1 MIRIQF
7 DSYNFIGN
15 VEFESRIGSLE
26 IAGASKSAFASS
38 QFDVDV
44 EGIQAVGLVLKNG
57 YDSAG
62 FIVFRFIPPTR
73 FENRNPGMV

>member
-38 QFDVDV
+38 QLTSMWRVY
-44 EGIQAVGLVLKNG
+44 GLSG
-57 YDSAG
+57 WA
-62 FIVFRFIPPTR
+62 
-73 FENRNPGMV
+73 